1 MLNTLTLWCMQGML
15 ACGACRACWLV
26 VHAGHAVLYTLTL
39 WCMQG
44 MLADALQPGDE
55 SAKRFMNRLFST
67 LGWTLTEFSVTGT
80 FRCTEG

>member
-1 MLNTLTLWCMQGML
+1 M
-15 ACGACRACWLV
+15 
-26 VHAGHAVLYTLTL
+26 LYTLTL